1 MCLGLTVIEVNV
13 MKPFQTDFFL
23 RWYELDSTSGT
34 FPLLYPCVNVKDR
47 RLHILEVIQVRSK
60 EASTGVS
67 HVNRVMPLW

>member
-1 MCLGLTVIEVNV
+1 MKHLFRLTL
-13 MKPFQTDFFL
+13 FL

-34 FPLLYPCVNVKDR
+34 FPLIYPRVNVKDR

-60 EASTGVS
+60 EASTDVS